1 MRPSQPAP
9 RGRQAAD
16 GRAVEGVGV
25 HCCER
30 EEHLQAGTRSP
41 HARGRQRG
49 VAAQAVYHCTLNLP
63 RPLSAGDFL
72 AQPK

>member
-16 GRAVEGVGV
+16 GRAVEGGG
-25 HCCER
+25 CALLR
-30 EEHLQAGTRSP
+30 ARRASAAGTRSP